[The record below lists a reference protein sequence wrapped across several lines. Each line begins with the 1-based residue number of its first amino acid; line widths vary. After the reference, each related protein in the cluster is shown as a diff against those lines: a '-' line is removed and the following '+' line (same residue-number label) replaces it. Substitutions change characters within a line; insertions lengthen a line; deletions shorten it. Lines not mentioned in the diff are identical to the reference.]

1 MASLLAMLV
10 QGTLM
15 ATVAL
20 VLRRPLLRILPA
32 SFMRL
37 LWIMVALRLLV
48 PFPSPLSSTSLP
60 PVSIPQ
66 GALDV
71 IDFLPSKNTIASA
84 VETAVGDSGQQL
96 CFLLVAVWLVVS
108 VLLLLWM
115 SLRYA
120 YLYLSLRHAA
130 PVAESVLGG
139 WLHEKTFRRTVRV
152 RTMGGV
158 LSPFTYGVIRPVVIV
173 PCGFGRCSSE
183 TDHMA
188 FSHELVHVSRMD
200 VLLKLSLNLVSCIY
214 WFNPII
220 LIAKKVAFRDIELA
234 CDETV
239 LINKSAACRKAYAV
253 SLVRNLAF
261 LQASKTTVP
270 AVSFGTS
277 EAPSMKER
285 ILRIKRPAIHVIPR
299 SLFIALFVTSV
310 MAGTALADF
319 VPSNPGEVSADSY
332 TFTIPQEWRGRVS
345 VYVDGNTM
353 TVYPIGCPQTPLLSV
368 FEVVDSGTPISRG
381 DEGSRPFWR
390 AVNGGRRY
398 EAWAINYPALT
409 AGGQESMPVSTSP
422 VYLGDTVANEVI
434 SLCTGDVWSV
444 EQLRAAPDDGGV
456 WEEYYLGTVASNL
469 RLV

>member
-1 MASLLAMLV
+1 MAPLLAMLV

-48 PFPSPLSSTSLP
+48 PFPSPLSSTGLP

-66 GALDV
+66 GVLDV
-71 IDFLPSKNTIASA
+71 IGFLPSENTIAPA

-96 CFLLVAVWLVVS
+96 SFLLVTVWLAVS
-108 VLLLLWM
+108 TLLLVWM

-120 YLYLSLRHAA
+120 CFYLSLRHAA
-130 PVAESVLGG
+130 PVVESVLGG
-139 WLHEKTFRRTVRV
+139 WLREKTFRRTVRV
-152 RTMGGV
+152 RTMEGV
-158 LSPFTYGVIRPVVIV
+158 LSPFTYGVVRPVVIV
-173 PCGFGRCSSE
+173 PRGFGRHSSE
-183 TDHMA
+183 TDYMA

-200 VLLKLSLNLVSCIY
+200 VLLKLSLNVVSCLY

-220 LIAKKVAFRDIELA
+220 LIAKKAAFRDIELA
-234 CDETV
+234 CDEAV
-239 LINKSAACRKAYAV
+239 LINKSAESRKAYAV
-253 SLVRNLAF
+253 SLVRNLAC

-270 AVSFGTS
+270 VVPFGTS

-299 SLFIALFVTSV
+299 SLFIALFVASV
-310 MAGTALADF
+310 MVGTALADL

-332 TFTIPQEWRGRVS
+332 VFTIPQEWRGRVS
-345 VYVDGNTM
+345 VYADGNTM

-368 FEVVDSGTPISRG
+368 FEVDSETPILRG

-390 AVNGGRRY
+390 AVNDGGRY

-409 AGGQESMPVSTSP
+409 AGGQGAMSVSTSP
-422 VYLGDTVANEVI
+422 VYLSDAVANEVI
-434 SLCTGDVWSV
+434 SLCTGGVWSL
-444 EQLRAAPDDGGV
+444 EQLMAAPDDGGA

-469 RLV
+469 RLI

>member
-1 MASLLAMLV
+1 MAPLLAMLV

-20 VLRRPLLRILPA
+20 VLRRPLLRVLPA

-37 LWIMVALRLLV
+37 LWIMVAIRLLV

-66 GALDV
+66 GALGV
-71 IDFLPSKNTIASA
+71 IDFLPSGNTIASA

-96 CFLLVAVWLVVS
+96 SSLLVTVWLAVS
-108 VLLLLWM
+108 ILLLVWM

-120 YLYLSLRHAA
+120 YFYLSLRHAA
-130 PVAESVLGG
+130 PVAEPVFGG

-152 RTMGGV
+152 RTVEGV
-158 LSPFTYGVIRPVVIV
+158 LSPFTYGVVRPVVIV
-173 PCGFGRCSSE
+173 PRGFGRLSSE

-188 FSHELVHVSRMD
+188 FFHELVHVSRMD
-200 VLLKLSLNLVSCIY
+200 VLLKLSLNVVSCIY

-220 LIAKKVAFRDIELA
+220 LVAKKIAFRDIELA
-234 CDETV
+234 CDEAV
-239 LINKSAACRKAYAV
+239 LINKSAESRKAYAV
-253 SLVRNLAF
+253 SLVRNLAC

-270 AVSFGTS
+270 IVSFGTS
-277 EAPSMKER
+277 EALSMKER
-285 ILRIKRPAIHVIPR
+285 ILRIKCPAIRVIPR
-299 SLFIALFVTSV
+299 SLFIALFVAFV
-310 MAGTALADF
+310 MAGTALADL

-332 TFTIPQEWRGRVS
+332 AFTIPQEWRGRVS

-368 FEVVDSGTPISRG
+368 FEVDSGTPILRG
-381 DEGSRPFWR
+381 DEGSKPFWR
-390 AVNGGRRY
+390 AVNDGRRY

-409 AGGQESMPVSTSP
+409 AGGQEAMPVSTSP
-422 VYLGDTVANEVI
+422 VYLGDMVANEVI
-434 SLCTGDVWSV
+434 SLCTGGVWSL
-444 EQLRAAPDDGGV
+444 EQLMTAPDDGGA